1 MSGGELGEVILDVLL
16 KELSAQLKV
25 LHRVIVRK
33 QGVEV
38 GDEVLPVESSH
49 LLVVEIDLRQELQ
62 VGVQVDRD
70 VGDGRLVEQLHQVPV
85 EPEVCRTLKE
95 VVHGQRRRCYTN
107 FL

>member
-38 GDEVLPVESSH
+38 RDEVLPVESRD

-85 EPEVCRTLKE
+85 EPEVGRTLKE
-95 VVHGQRRRCYTN
+95 IVHGQRRGSDTDC
-107 FL
+107 F

>member
-16 KELSAQLKV
+16 KELCAQLKV

-38 GDEVLPVESSH
+38 RDEVLPVESRD

-85 EPEVCRTLKE
+85 EPEVGRTLKE
-95 VVHGQRRRCYTN
+95 VVHGQ
-107 FL
+107 